1 MIKPDRGLQS
11 GSFAV
16 DWPTGTST
24 RGIMTQG
31 ATSNPVRFGIV
42 GRGWRSAFYRRLAL
56 ALPEHV
62 QLVGVMARSDEA
74 ARSVEETWKVRG
86 CTSIADLLA
95 LEPEFVISAVP
106 WAANPGIVLAL
117 TSAGVRV
124 LTETPPAP
132 DLDGLRSL
140 WKQAGEADLIQVAE
154 QYLLYPGH
162 AARSALLAT
171 GLLGRPSSVQVSST
185 HLYHAVSMIRG
196 LLGVGLE
203 DASVRANAFHGPLV
217 DPQKRDGWTDDDTE
231 KDALTTLA
239 TIEFA
244 SGAMG
249 LYDFTDNQ
257 WHNPLRS
264 RRIVIRASRG
274 EISNDAVVRLADSRT
289 VLEAPIVRRQT
300 GWDLNLEG
308 FQLDHLSYEGRV
320 LYRNPF
326 PGLSLSDEDIA
337 TAMLLVRMARWSRG
351 QGPAPYP
358 LAEGCQDHAI
368 ALAIQAS
375 ARDSRPVSVSK
386 EDWVNG

>member
-1 MIKPDRGLQS
+1 
-11 GSFAV
+11 
-16 DWPTGTST
+16 
-24 RGIMTQG
+24 MTHD
-31 ATSNPVRFGIV
+31 PVRFAIV
-42 GRGWRSAFYRRLAL
+42 GRGWRSAFFWRLAK
-56 ALPEHV
+56 ALPEQL

-74 ARSVEETWKVRG
+74 ARSVEEAWQVRA
-86 CTSIADLLA
+86 CTSIPDLLA
-95 LEPEFVISAVP
+95 MEPEFVISAVP
-106 WAANPGIVLAL
+106 WAANPAVVLAL
-117 TSAGVRV
+117 ASAGARV

-132 DLDGLRSL
+132 DLDGLRGL
-140 WKQAGEADLIQVAE
+140 WKQVGETGLVQVAE

-171 GLLGRPSSVQVSST
+171 GLLGRPSSAQVSST

-196 LLGVGLE
+196 FLGVGLQ
-203 DASVRANAFHGPLV
+203 DATVRAGAFHGPLV
-217 DPQKRDGWTDDDTE
+217 DPQTKADGWTGDDTE
-231 KDALTTLA
+231 KDAVTTLA

-244 SGAMG
+244 SGATG

-264 RRIVIRASRG
+264 RRVVIRASRG

-289 VLEAPIVRRQT
+289 VVEAPIVRRQT

-337 TAMLLVRMARWSRG
+337 TATLLVAMARWSRG

-368 ALAIQAS
+368 ALAIQA
-375 ARDSRPVSVSK
+375 AAADGRPVSVSK
-386 EDWVNG
+386 QDWAGG

>member
-1 MIKPDRGLQS
+1 
-11 GSFAV
+11 
-16 DWPTGTST
+16 
-24 RGIMTQG
+24 MTQD
-31 ATSNPVRFGIV
+31 ATGNPVRFGIV
-42 GRGWRSAFYRRLAL
+42 GRGWRSAFYWRLAV

-74 ARSVEETWKVRG
+74 ARSVEEAWKVPG
-86 CTSIADLLA
+86 CTSIAQLLA
-95 LEPEFVISAVP
+95 LAPEFVITAVP
-106 WAANPGIVLAL
+106 WAVNPDVAGTLA
-117 TSAGVRV
+117 SAGVRV
-124 LTETPPAP
+124 LSETPPAP
-132 DLDGLRSL
+132 DLDGLRKL
-140 WKQAGEADLIQVAE
+140 WRQAGERDLIQVAE

-162 AARSALLAT
+162 AARRALLAT

-196 LLGVGLE
+196 FLGVGLE
-203 DASVRANAFHGPLV
+203 DATVRASTFHGPLV
-217 DPQKRDGWTDDDTE
+217 DPQTRDGWTGDDTE
-231 KDALTTLA
+231 KDAVTTLA

-264 RRIVIRASRG
+264 RRIVVRASRG
-274 EISNDAVVRLADSRT
+274 EISNDAVVRLADGRT

-326 PGLSLSDEDIA
+326 PGLSFSDEDIA
-337 TAMLLVRMARWSRG
+337 IADLLVQMARWSRG

-375 ARDSRPVSVSK
+375 AAEGRPVLVSK
-386 EDWVNG
+386 EDWASG

>member
-1 MIKPDRGLQS
+1 
-11 GSFAV
+11 
-16 DWPTGTST
+16 
-24 RGIMTQG
+24 MTQD

-42 GRGWRSAFYRRLAL
+42 GRGWRSAFYQRLAL

-74 ARSVEETWKVRG
+74 AHSVEETWKVRG
-86 CTSIADLLA
+86 CTSIAELLA

-106 WAANPGIVLAL
+106 WAVNPGIVLAL
-117 TSAGVRV
+117 ASAGVRV
-124 LTETPPAP
+124 LSETPPAP

-140 WKQAGEADLIQVAE
+140 WKQGGEGDLVQVAE

-196 LLGVGLE
+196 FLGVGLE
-203 DASVRANAFHGPLV
+203 DATVRASTFHGPLV
-217 DPQKRDGWTDDDTE
+217 DPQTKRDGWTDDDTE
-231 KDALTTLA
+231 KDAVTTLA

-274 EISNDAVVRLADSRT
+274 EISNDAVVRLADGRT

-320 LYRNPF
+320 LYKNPF

-337 TAMLLVRMARWSRG
+337 IAKLLVQMARWSRG

-368 ALAIQAS
+368 ALAIAAS
-375 ARDSRPVSVSK
+375 ARSGRPVLVSK
-386 EDWVNG
+386 EDWASG